1 PAQDDPR
8 HAPAPEPLVG
18 ASDAQ
23 ERAPRAISIWQPARV
38 DGELRFVR
46 PPASRLGDGFG
57 QRTTIARR
65 KTARRICLFGES
77 VALGFLYAPH
87 LTPAGILEAQLN
99 AVAGPGTYEVIDL
112 SRSSESMSPLT
123 ATMESSLQLD
133 PDGLVVFTG
142 NNWNF

>member
-1 PAQDDPR
+1 MRDRDSDGSRALCNELARKLAATPSRRLMEMTLRHLVRPAGEADRHPAQDDPR
-8 HAPAPEPLVG
+8 HATAPEPLVG

-65 KTARRICLFGES
+65 KTARRICLFGS
-77 VALGFLYAPH
+77 PLPSASCTH
-87 LTPAGILEAQLN
+87 LT
-99 AVAGPGTYEVIDL
+99 
-112 SRSSESMSPLT
+112 
-123 ATMESSLQLD
+123 
-133 PDGLVVFTG
+133 
-142 NNWNF
+142 